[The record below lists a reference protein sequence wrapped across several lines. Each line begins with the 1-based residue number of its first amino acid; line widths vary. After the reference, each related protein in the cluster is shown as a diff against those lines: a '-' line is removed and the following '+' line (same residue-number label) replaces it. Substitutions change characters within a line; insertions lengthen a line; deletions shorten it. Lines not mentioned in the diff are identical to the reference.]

1 MNPAQGGPYH
11 LGRELYGLTSLPK
24 SLTRH
29 HQLVPTQLPHDSCPQ
44 THLKDKGVK
53 VLNIKLPEP
62 QVPYQSLHLGFE
74 ACPGKQ
80 PPANPGT

>member
-1 MNPAQGGPYH
+1 MNPAQGGPCH
-11 LGRELYGLTSLPK
+11 LGRELYGLACQNPLPATTSWYL
-24 SLTRH
+24 SN
-29 HQLVPTQLPHDSCPQ
+29 CPQ
-44 THLKDKGVK
+44 IHLKDKGVK

-62 QVPYQSLHLGFE
+62 RVPHQSLRLGFE